1 MSETIKKDLHTILL
15 INDNSGDSALIIRE
29 LSNEFSDLQMNHV
42 RDQKSFTD
50 ALNEGSFDL
59 VITDY
64 KLCWTNGLDILKKIK
79 AQWPDCPVIMST
91 DTDDEE
97 IAIEAIKSGL
107 DDYILKS
114 PKHFMRIPIVV
125 RLVVERTQQRQ
136 ELKKTETRYR
146 TLFEDVPVGLYRSMP
161 DGKITDVN
169 PTLVQM
175 LGYPNRQLL
184 LEKNAADI
192 YVNSEDR
199 KQIQKILQR
208 DGVVHN
214 FEKQMRRYDG
224 TFIWAKDTARA
235 VTDAKGQVICYEG
248 SLEDITARKRAEVAL
263 QESENRYRRLIEF
276 SDELIFS
283 IDRNGIFKTAGGTR
297 LREFGLKP
305 EDIVGHSIETFFFKE
320 QTSQYHER
328 HRKVFESGKAT
339 TYEHTYEFAGVIRN
353 DMTILYPIKD
363 EHGKVELIGVICRD
377 ISERKQVEEKLK
389 QSFEKLQ
396 NTIKST
402 ISAIARIVEMRDP
415 YTAGHQQR
423 VTVLAI
429 AIAREMNLPE
439 EQIRGLHI
447 AALIHDIGKIY
458 VPAEILSRPSNLNES
473 ELALIKTHSKI
484 GYDILKTIEFP
495 WPIAK
500 IVYQHHE
507 RLDGS
512 GYPEGIK
519 NGDILL
525 EARILAV
532 ADMVEAMS
540 SHRPYRPARG
550 LKSTLEETKKNKG
563 ILYDPDVVDVCL
575 ELFNKK
581 NFKFQQAK
589 LVPLFNF

>member
-15 INDNSGDSALIIRE
+15 INDNPGDSALIIRE
-29 LSNEFSDLQMNHV
+29 LNNEFSDLQMNHV

-114 PKHFMRIPIVV
+114 PKHCMRIPIVV

-146 TLFEDVPVGLYRSMP
+146 TLFEDVPVGLYRSTP

-224 TFIWAKDTARA
+224 RFIWAKDTARA

-248 SLEDITARKRAEVAL
+248 SIEDITARKRAEVAL

-305 EDIVGHSIETFFFKE
+305 EDIVGHSIENFFFKE

-439 EQIRGLHI
+439 EQIKGLHI

-581 NFKFQQAK
+581 NFKFQQVK
-589 LVPLFNF
+589 LVPIFNF